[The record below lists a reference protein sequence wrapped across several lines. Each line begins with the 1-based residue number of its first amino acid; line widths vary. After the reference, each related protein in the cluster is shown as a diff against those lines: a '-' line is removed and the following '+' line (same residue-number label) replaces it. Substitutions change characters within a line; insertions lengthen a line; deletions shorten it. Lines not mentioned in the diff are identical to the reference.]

1 MQHISCNLP
10 LLAAHAIKSMALRR
24 KDPNLQAAGNLQ
36 SSRTRQLLKASVS
49 HDAHRH
55 KAGASVRQG
64 SESPPSPRA
73 RPPRGTDPDFHDN
86 NTLPCSPSS
95 TCPSSLSPVV
105 MLITAMESY
114 SGPLVDLTC
123 TQYIYAVSTP
133 ANGTIRSK
141 QNFSRCNGS
150 TVENRPT
157 SIVKMDIP
165 PRARAIDL

>member
-64 SESPPSPRA
+64 SEPPPSPRA

-86 NTLPCSPSS
+86 STLPCSPSS
-95 TCPSSLSPVV
+95 TRPSYLSPVV
-105 MLITAMESY
+105 MLITAMGKLFWAFGGFDVHTVYMRLARRLTEL
-114 SGPLVDLTC
+114 SGANKLQPL
-123 TQYIYAVSTP
+123 
-133 ANGTIRSK
+133 
-141 QNFSRCNGS
+141 
-150 TVENRPT
+150 
-157 SIVKMDIP
+157 
-165 PRARAIDL
+165 